1 MMMFSKAFK
10 KMRETWESDMRVG
23 VVEQESLEEDKIE
36 DLSGFCVPV
45 TNKLVPTV
53 KIIPKDIPASDLGIS
68 RMEQLVENKGVEGER
83 EKETYMGTCG
93 AGHRDETL
101 VCSRLEP
108 FIPAG
113 KEYYIARAGV
123 EEKLNCSGEQVKEE
137 MEPDIIRLEE
147 HTAVAEDANLLGEV
161 VEQGDQDDSSSTLT
175 LSTGNQTKDYSNC
188 LSNPAAEFEMNQF
201 EEEVGD
207 VEQGLI
213 ALQDAPVLGSVAVQ
227 AWILNERTE
236 IKQRGVTVA
245 KYQGY
250 LEHALL
256 SYSSLEVEEEAI
268 GMARD
273 NANCNIAKRDIK
285 PIIIAD
291 QSEHF
296 KKSDKTRN
304 RSWCW
309 WWVLTLMV
317 FLSNMTT
324 KLVSYQDP
332 GFGVQPG
339 SVDVKSDGLSG
350 MGFFMDL
357 EGEMENNTLVVYESW
372 VERLDGHSH
381 EELFRNHFILGE
393 GEMMGIW
400 NKTRSPNLKLLGMEM
415 YELTATADEAN
426 SLVTTGVETGPII
439 NEGFYLGNMEEEVT
453 HGITGLEML
462 PGSNT
467 WVDETAE
474 NYMELPGEHVFLGG
488 EIENWNKT
496 RFLDRE
502 VMDSLEESLAFSEV
516 NATMVDSPDH
526 YQDNHIGLA
535 EVKTYE
541 AVITGS
547 GAAGNPFSQT
557 GGGEEEMFEGTVMEA
572 VADIFRA
579 AIRLVTR
586 CEADFTESGAA
597 DNPFS
602 QTGGGEEVKF
612 EVTDTEAVVD
622 MIRAALRVVNKYEV
636 VFTGSG
642 AAVIPFSQT
651 GGGEEEMF
659 KYQDNHIGLVEERT
673 FKAAFSKS
681 GAAGNTFGP
690 TGGGEEETFKVTVTE
705 AVAEVIKA
713 ALRVVA
719 RYEAVFTESGA
730 VGNPFSQT
738 GGGEGVIKEMT
749 VKKAVADM
757 TREVLRDMTQHEA
770 SSQDQK
776 HVFFQALFLAT
787 ALGCPLFQFWHG
799 GDDPHEL
806 LVDGGQ
812 VYSRGGISY
821 TNRKEVEKFKG
832 TKEGEMKSAKASS
845 ECLANKSPEI
855 DHPAADADV
864 AAMGSTAKPEDKQ
877 QADILYAAEVLRNLE
892 ISHMHAAHEIGAK
905 QAVSLSNEQGK
916 LKCTVLGEP
925 HDGLVSHAEQTWDYL
940 PYNNVSWLKVEYDE
954 VRADHIAARECLNLA
969 CKLAYKELKH
979 NNNIEVERKQI
990 MVQELGLLMDN
1001 YVSTYSDHESLSI
1014 RQRGQS
1020 FPVQIETRLWE
1031 MNEAVEEVKD
1041 IIRDHTSSTRTPP
1054 TSPCRTSGCSSV
1066 PGMLRLNRR
1075 WPGLCM
1081 TSPGTG
1087 RRSSLSPSFVPWSS
1101 SRG

>member
-1 MMMFSKAFK
+1 M
-10 KMRETWESDMRVG
+10 
-23 VVEQESLEEDKIE
+23 
-36 DLSGFCVPV
+36 
-45 TNKLVPTV
+45 
-53 KIIPKDIPASDLGIS
+53 
-68 RMEQLVENKGVEGER
+68 
-83 EKETYMGTCG
+83 
-93 AGHRDETL
+93 
-101 VCSRLEP
+101 
-108 FIPAG
+108 
-113 KEYYIARAGV
+113 
-123 EEKLNCSGEQVKEE
+123 
-137 MEPDIIRLEE
+137 
-147 HTAVAEDANLLGEV
+147 
-161 VEQGDQDDSSSTLT
+161 
-175 LSTGNQTKDYSNC
+175 
-188 LSNPAAEFEMNQF
+188 
-201 EEEVGD
+201 
-207 VEQGLI
+207 
-213 ALQDAPVLGSVAVQ
+213 
-227 AWILNERTE
+227 
-236 IKQRGVTVA
+236 
-245 KYQGY
+245 
-250 LEHALL
+250 
-256 SYSSLEVEEEAI
+256 
-268 GMARD
+268 
-273 NANCNIAKRDIK
+273 
-285 PIIIAD
+285 
-291 QSEHF
+291 
-296 KKSDKTRN
+296 
-304 RSWCW
+304 
-309 WWVLTLMV
+309 
-317 FLSNMTT
+317 
-324 KLVSYQDP
+324 
-332 GFGVQPG
+332 
-339 SVDVKSDGLSG
+339 
-350 MGFFMDL
+350 
-357 EGEMENNTLVVYESW
+357 
-372 VERLDGHSH
+372 
-381 EELFRNHFILGE
+381 
-393 GEMMGIW
+393 
-400 NKTRSPNLKLLGMEM
+400 
-415 YELTATADEAN
+415 
-426 SLVTTGVETGPII
+426 
-439 NEGFYLGNMEEEVT
+439 
-453 HGITGLEML
+453 
-462 PGSNT
+462 
-467 WVDETAE
+467 
-474 NYMELPGEHVFLGG
+474 
-488 EIENWNKT
+488 
-496 RFLDRE
+496 
-502 VMDSLEESLAFSEV
+502 EESLAFSEV

-1041 IIRDHTSSTRTPP
+1041 IIRDHTSRNSVSMSKERETMDNHHPSYHKWPDIMEESAAGERSHTIPSKLPIPSHPRSPGTSPTSPSPWSLRTCSSTSLTPSSPCFPGTCPSSTRTPP